1 MRWRSAVLLLS
12 AFVTLSA
19 CGGPSPEMGEEASKT
34 ETAAESETMNTGAA
48 LETTEPHK
56 TEDRETGETETS
68 VSVGEPSAVSGEFE
82 VKTLTRE

>member
-56 TEDRETGETETS
+56 MRTEKQGRQKPVFPLGS
-68 VSVGEPSAVSGEFE
+68 PALSAGS
-82 VKTLTRE
+82 LR